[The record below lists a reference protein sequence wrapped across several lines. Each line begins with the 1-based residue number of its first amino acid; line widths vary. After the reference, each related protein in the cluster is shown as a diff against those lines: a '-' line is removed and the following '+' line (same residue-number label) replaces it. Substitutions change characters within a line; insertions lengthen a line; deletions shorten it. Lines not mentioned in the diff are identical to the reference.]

1 MNTIDQQTYDAMRL
15 RERIALATAAAMFVA
30 GVLLVTV
37 VLPAEYGVDP
47 VGTGSAFGLTQIAQ
61 AEGATAP
68 AATAAVPAVVPAT
81 LAASVQATGASA
93 IAGTGGRPDLQW
105 GQMPPAEALNS
116 AEPTLEWNRVGA
128 DYEQPRPFRR
138 DMRTFKV
145 GPDEAMEFKYR
156 LEKGGGFV
164 YAWRASGRV
173 QVDFHGEPEGR
184 PRGYAE
190 FYEQSERTEASGTFV
205 APGPGIHGWY
215 WKNLSG
221 QPITITLETVG
232 FFDRGTEFNKDGV
245 TDYTISE

>member
-1 MNTIDQQTYDAMRL
+1 MIDPQTYESMRL
-15 RERIALATAAAMFVA
+15 RERIAVATAAAMFVA

-47 VGTGSAFGLTQIAQ
+47 VGTGEAFGLTAIAG
-61 AEGATAP
+61 AEGAAAP
-68 AATAAVPAVVPAT
+68 VAAEPVVTSAG
-81 LAASVQATGASA
+81 AVQATGASP

-105 GQMPPAEALNS
+105 GQAPPADALNS
-116 AEPTLEWNRVGA
+116 DEPILEWNRVGA
-128 DYEQPRPFRR
+128 DYAQPRPFRR
-138 DMRTFKV
+138 DTRTFTV

-156 LEKGGGFV
+156 LERGGGFV
-164 YAWRASGRV
+164 YSWRSTGKV

-190 FYEQSERTEASGTFV
+190 FYEQSERTDASGTFV

-221 QPITITLETVG
+221 DTITITLNTVG
-232 FFDRGTEFNKDGV
+232 FFERGTEFNKDGI
-245 TDYTISE
+245 TEHDITE

>member
-1 MNTIDQQTYDAMRL
+1 MNTIDQQTYDSMRL

-47 VGTGSAFGLTQIAQ
+47 VGTGDAFGLTQIAG
-61 AEGATAP
+61 AETPSAAAAVTP
-68 AATAAVPAVVPAT
+68 AAPVDAAVS
-81 LAASVQATGASA
+81 LQATGASP
-93 IAGTGGRPDLQW
+93 IAGTGGRPDLAW
-105 GQMPPAEALNS
+105 GAMPPASALNGD
-116 AEPTLEWNRVGA
+116 EPTLEWNRIGA
-128 DYEQPRPFRR
+128 DYGQPQPFRR
-138 DMRTFKV
+138 DTRSFTI

-164 YAWRASGRV
+164 YSWRATGKV

-184 PRGYAE
+184 PKGYAE

-221 QPITITLETVG
+221 QAITITLNTVG
-232 FFDRGTEFNKDGV
+232 FFERGTEFNKDGV
-245 TDYTISE
+245 TDYDITE